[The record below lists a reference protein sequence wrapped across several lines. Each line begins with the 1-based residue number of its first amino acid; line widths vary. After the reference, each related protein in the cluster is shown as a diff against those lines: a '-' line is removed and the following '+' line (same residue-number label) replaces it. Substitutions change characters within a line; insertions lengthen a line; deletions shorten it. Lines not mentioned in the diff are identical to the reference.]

1 MNTGRLTIAIYLRV
15 SDEDKDM
22 ERAAKRESDSIA
34 NQRNL
39 LRGFLRG
46 VPEAGKAD
54 ILEFCDDGCSGK
66 NFDRPSVR
74 ALLKRA
80 EQGEIYCIVVKDFS
94 RFGRDYLT
102 VGNYI
107 FRIFPFWGVRFI
119 SVNDGFDSAARR
131 ESDSLTVSFKTL
143 LNDFYSQDLS
153 RKVRSAQYFR
163 AEKGEF
169 LSSFAPFGYK
179 KDAGNKNRLIPD
191 EAAAEIVRRI
201 FYMAAEG
208 NGTAEI
214 ARRLN
219 GEGIPT
225 PMQYKKAAGC
235 TRKTWGRSGDVN
247 FWTPQGVLKILR
259 DERYTGKN
267 IYGKRRQIQVGGG
280 GARAVDRENWIVAED
295 THEGLVTEEEFD
307 RAQEKIRRRERKKKP
322 ENHCRGPIVPGNA
335 PEGLPEGEGMEKH
348 CREEDA
354 AAKEKNLRRL
364 KNSLAVAEE
373 ERKALYGQFAL
384 GEISKEEYLAG
395 KEAAERKKVDFLRQN
410 IFSPCQSAGEE
421 GYAAIDIIRYYYG
434 SDMYINTAT
443 SISGVPSSWPGYD
456 LTIGSSGEK
465 VRQMQQQLNRIA
477 RNYPAIPT
485 ITADGIFGP
494 ATANAVKAFQRIFN
508 LPPNGIVDF
517 PTWYSI
523 SNIYVGVSRI
533 SEPGT

>member
-22 ERAAKRESDSIA
+22 EQAAKRESDSIA

-39 LRGFLRG
+39 LRGFLSKM
-46 VPEAGKAD
+46 PEAGKAD

-74 ALLKRA
+74 SLLKAA

-131 ESDSLTVSFKTL
+131 EADSLTVSFKTL

-169 LSSFAPFGYK
+169 LSSFTPFGYRRDEK
-179 KDAGNKNRLIPD
+179 NKNRLIPD

-208 NGTAEI
+208 AGTAEI

-219 GEGIPT
+219 GEGILT
-225 PMQYKKAAGC
+225 PMLYKKAAGC

-267 IYGKRRQIQVGGG
+267 IYGKRRQIQVGGSR
-280 GARAVDRENWIVAED
+280 ARAVEREKWIVAENA
-295 THEGLVTEEEFD
+295 HEGLVTEEEFD
-307 RAQEKIRRRERKKKP
+307 RAQEKIRRRVQKKKP
-322 ENHCRGPIVPGNA
+322 ESGCRGQIVPGKA
-335 PEGLPEGEGMEKH
+335 PEGTPAGVGSGAEKH

-354 AAKEKNLRRL
+354 AAKEKNFRKL
-364 KNSLAVAEE
+364 KNSLAAAEE

-384 GEISKEEYLAG
+384 GEISREEYLAG
-395 KEAAERKKVDFLRQN
+395 KEAAERKKKA
-410 IFSPCQSAGEE
+410 AGEKLAE
-421 GYAAIDIIRYYYG
+421 
-434 SDMYINTAT
+434 
-443 SISGVPSSWPGYD
+443 
-456 LTIGSSGEK
+456 
-465 VRQMQQQLNRIA
+465 
-477 RNYPAIPT
+477 
-485 ITADGIFGP
+485 
-494 ATANAVKAFQRIFN
+494 
-508 LPPNGIVDF
+508 
-517 PTWYSI
+517 
-523 SNIYVGVSRI
+523 
-533 SEPGT
+533 SEN